1 MYRKLSDTLEMAEQQ
16 LASLASLARFDQ
28 ATFLLL
34 QLVRSDTLYL
44 WTRCS
49 KVKSHALRY
58 CAFWM
63 GILATLQ
70 VLIGI
75 YS

>member
-28 ATFLLL
+28 ATFLPL
-34 QLVRSDTLYL
+34 QLAGSDTLYL

-49 KVKSHALRY
+49 KAKSHVLRY

-63 GILATLQ
+63 DILASLQ